1 MSLPENEKPQEKQIS
16 IPATKALAVT
26 AYFSEEGG
34 HLELSPISCSIDLGK
49 GLGLSQE
56 EASDPGNLGKVSI
69 HYTDG
74 SVYEVYDKDT
84 NIDNTSYMLG
94 GVGENYS
101 VITMNLNRLVDVNQ
115 VDYIT
120 VNDMK
125 YTVAH

>member
-1 MSLPENEKPQEKQIS
+1 
-16 IPATKALAVT
+16 
-26 AYFSEEGG
+26 
-34 HLELSPISCSIDLGK
+34 
-49 GLGLSQE
+49 
-56 EASDPGNLGKVSI
+56 
-69 HYTDG
+69 
-74 SVYEVYDKDT
+74 
-84 NIDNTSYMLG
+84 MLG